1 MKYKFIKSGEKKE
14 ILEQL
19 GVLGISEIPY
29 LLIESGK
36 EKIRGYTGHLSKEEI
51 LEIGKLTRVEGIGL
65 YILKRD
71 TQLTRPSFEGVQAF
85 KNQISENIIEISEEE
100 FQKWIRGY
108 DLNKPL
114 EKGIKAIKYKEY
126 FIGIGMSNGQTIFN
140 YVPKERRLKKPL
152 QNPQ

>member
-14 ILEQL
+14 IIEQL

-71 TQLTRPSFEGVQAF
+71 TQLTRPSYR
-85 KNQISENIIEISEEE
+85 
-100 FQKWIRGY
+100 W
-108 DLNKPL
+108 
-114 EKGIKAIKYKEY
+114 
-126 FIGIGMSNGQTIFN
+126 
-140 YVPKERRLKKPL
+140 
-152 QNPQ
+152 